1 MTQRLA
7 IDFGTSNT
15 AAACCLDGDVR
26 HIQLETNQA
35 TIPTAVF
42 FPQSVAKME
51 IGTRANSALIQG
63 EEGRYMRALKS
74 VLGTSLMPE
83 QRLLGRKRLD
93 FYDVI
98 SAFLR
103 DIKQRSEAATGLT
116 FDAVLSG
123 RPVRF
128 HSIDEDRNAQAEK
141 DLLECYRRAGFS
153 DIQFCPEPEAAAYSL
168 GGKLAPNRVGLV
180 VDIGGGTSDFT
191 VFKSGSPLEV
201 IASYGVRIGGTDFDR
216 ILNFTQVMPHFG
228 RGHSVQ
234 SAMGGNVLSAPNHI
248 FHDLSRWEKIP
259 FFYDP
264 ASLKFAKELLRDSID
279 KTPFTRLVELI
290 EYQYGHD
297 LAFSVEAAKIKSNA
311 TRGRFDAQ
319 LDFLSDPI
327 AVEISY
333 KQMMQDI
340 SALQEDLMTA
350 MRDTVAKADLD
361 VRDIQDIVLV
371 GGSSLMGFVVEAINQ
386 VFDKPEIHQDT
397 IFTAIVDGLAIQS
410 VNEVRA

>member
-1 MTQRLA
+1 MTHRLA

-15 AAACCLDGDVR
+15 AAACCVAGDVR
-26 HIQLETNQA
+26 HIPLETNQA

-42 FPQSVAKME
+42 FPQSTSQME

-83 QRLLGRKRLD
+83 QRLLGSKRLD

-228 RGHSVQ
+228 LGHSVQ

-259 FFYDP
+259 FVYDP

-279 KTPFTRLVELI
+279 KTPFTRLVKSSNINMVTILP
-290 EYQYGHD
+290 
-297 LAFSVEAAKIKSNA
+297 SVLRRQKFKV
-311 TRGRFDAQ
+311 TRRR
-319 LDFLSDPI
+319 I
-327 AVEISY
+327 A
-333 KQMMQDI
+333 
-340 SALQEDLMTA
+340 LM
-350 MRDTVAKADLD
+350 RILN
-361 VRDIQDIVLV
+361 
-371 GGSSLMGFVVEAINQ
+371 F
-386 VFDKPEIHQDT
+386 
-397 IFTAIVDGLAIQS
+397 
-410 VNEVRA
+410 

>member
-103 DIKQRSEAATGLT
+103 DIKPRSEAATGLT

-340 SALQEDLMTA
+340 SGLQEDLMTA

>member
-1 MTQRLA
+1 MTLRLA

-15 AAACCLDGDVR
+15 AAACCVAGDVR

-42 FPQSVAKME
+42 FPQSVSQME

-103 DIKQRSEAATGLT
+103 DIKLRSEDATGLT

-168 GGKLAPNRVGLV
+168 GGKLASNRVGLV

-216 ILNFTQVMPHFG
+216 ILNYTQVMPHFG

-259 FFYDP
+259 FVYDP

-297 LAFSVEAAKIKSNA
+297 LAFDVEAAKIQSNA
-311 TRGRFDAQ
+311 TRGCFDAD
-319 LDFLSDPI
+319 LDFLAQPI
-327 AVEISY
+327 SIEISY
-333 KQMMQDI
+333 QQMMQDI
-340 SALQEDLMTA
+340 SALQDDLVTA
-350 MRDTVAKADLD
+350 MRDTVTKADLD

-410 VNEVRA
+410 TK